1 MRLIKKLGY
10 KYVNEFY
17 KAIHEET
24 IDVNNFIDMYVEAYK
39 RAKEIVEPG
48 QQISAENYNIN
59 NGAEDEHLES
69 SKDVLVIDQNVK
81 GVEYS
86 LAKCCNPVF
95 GFVTINRGIKIH
107 RKDCPNAKHLRE
119 GLGYRFIKA
128 RWAGKGNSKYN
139 ATLRIV
145 GNDDIGIVNNITSI
159 ISKENGIMLRSIDI
173 KSDDGLFQGTLT
185 VMISETRQL
194 ENLIKK
200 LRTVKGVKNITR

>member
-1 MRLIKKLGY
+1 MLG
-10 KYVNEFY
+10 
-17 KAIHEET
+17 
-24 IDVNNFIDMYVEAYK
+24 
-39 RAKEIVEPG
+39 
-48 QQISAENYNIN
+48 
-59 NGAEDEHLES
+59 
-69 SKDVLVIDQNVK
+69 IDQNVK

-86 LAKCCNPVF
+86 LATCCNPVYGDDIF